1 MMSTTKQNI
10 PQHILEWAQ
19 RASANNRRMMEDEEY
34 RKKIEAEL
42 HYTVDSPAVQKLRA
56 ELKALRDQRE
66 QQEGAADGDA

>member
-1 MMSTTKQNI
+1 MTKQNI

-42 HYTVDSPAVQKLRA
+42 HYTVDSPRMQKVRA
-56 ELKALRDQRE
+56 EMQALLDQRK